1 LERREGVLS
10 ELDKFIG
17 GIEVIDERIR
27 QDEIKRKAEI
37 FKKNYKMEQKLIKS
51 ITDLINRA

>member
-1 LERREGVLS
+1 MLS

-17 GIEVIDERIR
+17 AIEVIDERIR